1 MLGVWRLQL
10 LREVS
15 RRGSIKAAAEAMSI
29 TPSAVSQQLA
39 ILEREAGVELLE
51 KSGRQV
57 RLTEAALLLV
67 RHADTITGAIAA
79 AEADLAAMQ
88 HVVTGTL
95 RVAAFPTA
103 ARAILPP
110 VMTALSRQHPGLRVT
125 LRDLEAAESL
135 TALQMDEIDLAI
147 VDEYDEPARVPGAG
161 LEFCEF
167 MRDPLF
173 LALPPEDRALP
184 GAVEHRGREPGEA
197 VRLSDFRD
205 AFWIMDTEDSHL
217 GQVTLRAC
225 RASGFEPHVRSN
237 CKDFSVIIAL
247 VEVGLGVGILP
258 GLAIHDRP
266 VRASIHPTD
275 PPLARRIASVIR
287 PERRSHPMIVSALAE
302 LDRFGASYAQ
312 PLGPTPEGS
321 AKHGPAQHGS
331 AQPAPAP
338 LDPPRSIRR
347 QGERHEP

>member
-10 LREVS
+10 LREIS

-39 ILEREAGVELLE
+39 ILEREAGVPLLE
-51 KSGRQV
+51 KSGRRV
-57 RLTEAALLLV
+57 RLTDAAALLV

-79 AEADLAAMQ
+79 AEADLASMQ
-88 HVVTGTL
+88 QFVTGTL
-95 RVAAFPTA
+95 RVSAFPTA
-103 ARAILPP
+103 ARAVLPP
-110 VMTALSRQHPGLRVT
+110 VMTALSRQHPALRVT

-147 VDEYDEPARVPGAG
+147 VDEYDEPARVSDGG

-167 MRDPLF
+167 MRDPLY
-173 LALPPEDRALP
+173 LALPPEGSSAPGVAAGPALAS
-184 GAVEHRGREPGEA
+184 GAA
-197 VRLSDFRD
+197 VRISDFRD

-217 GQVTLRAC
+217 GQVILRAC
-225 RASGFEPHVRSN
+225 RSSGFEPHVRSN
-237 CKDFSVIIAL
+237 CKDFSVIISL
-247 VEVGLGVGILP
+247 VEAGLGVGVLP

-302 LDRFGASYAQ
+302 LDRFGAKYAP
-312 PLGPTPEGS
+312 PLGG
-321 AKHGPAQHGS
+321 G
-331 AQPAPAP
+331 
-338 LDPPRSIRR
+338 
-347 QGERHEP
+347 

>member
-1 MLGVWRLQL
+1 VQ
-10 LREVS
+10 
-15 RRGSIKAAAEAMSI
+15 
-29 TPSAVSQQLA
+29 
-39 ILEREAGVELLE
+39 LLE
-51 KSGRQV
+51 KTGRRV
-57 RLTEAALLLV
+57 RLTDAAQLLV

-79 AEADLAAMQ
+79 AEADLASMQ
-88 HVVTGTL
+88 QLVIGTL

-103 ARAILPP
+103 ARAILPD
-110 VMTALSRQHPGLRVT
+110 VMTALSRQHPALRVT

-147 VDEYDEPARVPGAG
+147 VDEYDDPPRVSDGG

-167 MRDPLF
+167 MRDPLY
-173 LALPPEDRALP
+173 LALSPEDSSVP
-184 GAVEHRGREPGEA
+184 GAAARPSLVPGSP

-225 RASGFEPHVRSN
+225 RSSGFEPHVRSN

-247 VEVGLGVGILP
+247 VEAGLGVGMLP

-287 PERRSHPMIVSALAE
+287 PERHSHPMIVSALAE
-302 LDRFGASYAQ
+302 LERFGAAYA
-312 PLGPTPEGS
+312 
-321 AKHGPAQHGS
+321 
-331 AQPAPAP
+331 
-338 LDPPRSIRR
+338 PPSLS
-347 QGERHEP
+347 G

>member
-10 LREVS
+10 LREIS

-29 TPSAVSQQLA
+29 SPSAVSQQLS
-39 ILEREAGVELLE
+39 ILEREAGVQLLE
-51 KSGRQV
+51 KTGRRV
-57 RLTEAALLLV
+57 RLTDAAQLLV

-79 AEADLAAMQ
+79 AEADLASMQ
-88 HVVTGTL
+88 QLVTGTL

-103 ARAILPP
+103 ARAILPD
-110 VMTALSRQHPGLRVT
+110 VMTALSRQHPALRVT

-147 VDEYDEPARVPGAG
+147 VDEYDEPARVSDGG

-167 MRDPLF
+167 MRDPLY
-173 LALPPEDRALP
+173 LALSPEESSMP
-184 GAVEHRGREPGEA
+184 GAAVRPSPVPGAAVRPSPVPGAA

-225 RASGFEPHVRSN
+225 RSSGFEPHVRSN

-247 VEVGLGVGILP
+247 VEAGLGVGMLP

-287 PERRSHPMIVSALAE
+287 PERHSHPMIVSALAE
-302 LDRFGASYAQ
+302 LERFGAAY
-312 PLGPTPEGS
+312 G
-321 AKHGPAQHGS
+321 
-331 AQPAPAP
+331 
-338 LDPPRSIRR
+338 PPRLL
-347 QGERHEP
+347 G

>member
-39 ILEREAGVELLE
+39 ILEREAGVQLLE
-51 KSGRQV
+51 KSGRRV
-57 RLTEAALLLV
+57 RLTDAAVLLV

-79 AEADLAAMQ
+79 AEADLASIQ
-88 HVVTGTL
+88 ELVTGTL
-95 RVAAFPTA
+95 RIAAFPTA

-110 VMTALSRQHPGLRVT
+110 VMTALSRRHPALRVT
-125 LRDLEAAESL
+125 LRDIEAAESL
-135 TALQMDEIDLAI
+135 TALQMDEIDIAI
-147 VDEYDEPARVPGAG
+147 VDEYDEPARVSDSS

-167 MRDPLF
+167 MRDPLY
-173 LALPPEDRALP
+173 LALPPNGSPIANASDAASP
-184 GAVEHRGREPGEA
+184 PDQANPSDQGRRPETA
-197 VRLSDFRD
+197 VRLSDLRD

-225 RASGFEPHVRSN
+225 RSSGFEPHVRSN

-247 VEVGLGVGILP
+247 VEAGLGVGMLP

-302 LDRFGASYAQ
+302 LERFGATYA
-312 PLGPTPEGS
+312 PPFVAGPPG
-321 AKHGPAQHGS
+321 
-331 AQPAPAP
+331 
-338 LDPPRSIRR
+338 
-347 QGERHEP
+347 